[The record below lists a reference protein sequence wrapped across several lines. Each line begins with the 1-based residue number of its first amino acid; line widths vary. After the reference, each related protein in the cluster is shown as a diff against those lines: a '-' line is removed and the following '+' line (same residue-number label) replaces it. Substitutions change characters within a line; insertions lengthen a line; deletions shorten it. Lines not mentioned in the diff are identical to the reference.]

1 MRGKTSTWIRLIASS
16 VLAVF
21 LTAVLII
28 GISGENIFS
37 GGFFSGGIGF
47 FSSHYDNADR
57 YTAGNGEIDAE
68 ALEAL
73 DIDWK
78 SGSVTVARYL
88 GDSIQIAETSPD
100 ALTEETKVHYYFDG
114 RTLHIR
120 PEASKIFLFA
130 RNSKKNLEIRIPDAL
145 ASGLKDISCDSVSG
159 TLSFT
164 GLSTDSLSLETV
176 SGDFTFN
183 GAARNFDGETVSGN
197 GECNFSS
204 APESV
209 DLETVSGD
217 LLLRLPPDSDFLAD
231 YDTVS
236 GDFNCNFPSRSLG
249 GDSLL
254 CGDGE
259 NTSRRYDFDTVSGNI
274 SLLATGK

>member
-130 RNSKKNLEIRIPDAL
+130 RNSKKDLEIRIPDAL
-145 ASGLKDISCDSVSG
+145 APGLKDISCDSVSG

-164 GLSTDSLSLETV
+164 GLSTDSLRLETV
-176 SGDFTFN
+176 SGDFTFD

-197 GECNFSS
+197 CECNFSS
-204 APESV
+204 A
-209 DLETVSGD
+209 
-217 LLLRLPPDSDFLAD
+217 PDSDFLAD

-259 NTSRRYDFDTVSGNI
+259 NTSRRYDFDTVSGNV